1 MEKRHFLSG
10 ATATILM
17 LTLKNLVGMWYL
29 IIGTRCFF
37 QMFSFACSAVKN
49 HMKLLYLPLD
59 DDAVLERI
67 HLNCVAV
74 NGRQLMFTNCS
85 YLKM

>member
-37 QMFSFACSAVKN
+37 SDVFVR
-49 HMKLLYLPLD
+49 
-59 DDAVLERI
+59 VL
-67 HLNCVAV
+67 
-74 NGRQLMFTNCS
+74 GREKSYEVVIFTTR
-85 YLKM
+85 